1 MTRTLAFEMLAQ
13 GNTGSDILQILD
25 VIQQDT
31 DSSANLV
38 ENETSITVEFWY
50 LLWVLYVLH
59 MGFLM
64 CNTWNLC
71 VTHMCNTQFHSG
83 WHIEGHMVEWQCC
96 EYDSDLWG

>member
-13 GNTGSDILQILD
+13 GNTGADILQILD

-64 CNTWNLC
+64 CNTQ
-71 VTHMCNTQFHSG
+71 VHSG
-83 WHIEGHMVEWQCC
+83 WHIGGTCGRMTVLWIWQWFMGV
-96 EYDSDLWG
+96 SVGVWGG